1 MGQGHRSEQVEP
13 KNKDKGTTCSNKML
27 WETHHE
33 EMLCETYHEECETYH
48 EEMLHYFH
56 VCQWCNVYYLK

>member
-1 MGQGHRSEQVEP
+1 MGQKHRSEQDEP
-13 KNKDKGTTCSNKML
+13 KNKDKVTSNKML
-27 WETHHE
+27 CETYHE

-48 EEMLHYFH
+48 EEILHHFH